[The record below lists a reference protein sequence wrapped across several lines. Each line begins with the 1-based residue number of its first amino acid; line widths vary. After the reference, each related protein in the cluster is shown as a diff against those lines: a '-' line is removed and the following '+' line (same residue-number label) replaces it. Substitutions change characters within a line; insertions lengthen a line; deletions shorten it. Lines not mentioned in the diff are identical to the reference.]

1 MRNLPKMNG
10 TTRLKDFMPKKRAFN
25 ETVSASSTSKRRAV
39 ENVGPASAKE
49 NLLDSQSSF
58 SSLADIKMT
67 LSPDV
72 DPDALYRGYI
82 HPSRRDSQA
91 LPPDPPPF
99 RTPPSPPSSSH
110 AQLRTPPSSPSSS
123 RAPTS
128 VPLIISPSP
137 LTPAASP
144 VPSSIPSQSSLCP
157 PPSPVPSSIP
167 PTQMYTPT
175 SEVDHSADYE
185 AVMIALGDDNR
196 LSRYLFRG
204 GAPAQQHWDP
214 TGVPTTREDVV
225 EVLVQLQEM
234 LHRLFSKF
242 PNEA

>member
-10 TTRLKDFMPKKRAFN
+10 TTRLHDFAPKKRAYN

-39 ENVGPASAKE
+39 NVKASDNE
-49 NLLDSQSSF
+49 SLLDSQSSL
-58 SSLADIKMT
+58 SSMICDADGNYHLHPPVPLT

-99 RTPPSPPSSSH
+99 R
-110 AQLRTPPSSPSSS
+110 QLRTPPPSPSSS

-128 VPLIISPSP
+128 VPLINPSP
-137 LTPAASP
+137 LSPAASP
-144 VPSSIPSQSSLCP
+144 VPASQSSLGP
-157 PPSPVPSSIP
+157 PSSPVPSSIP
-167 PTQMYTPT
+167 PTQTTQTCTP
-175 SEVDHSADYE
+175 SSVDHSTDYE
-185 AVMIALGDDNR
+185 AVMIALGDVNR

-225 EVLVQLQEM
+225 EVLVQLQDM

-242 PNEA
+242 PRQA